1 MSIESVIKQEL
12 SGTRHSTVLVSER
25 KLVKRLVL
33 KQFQGAIDLLMHISG
48 LIHFEECVF
57 TFSTKVISAIFRD
70 RLIRR

>member
-48 LIHFEECVF
+48 STNIVPAFSLIALNRAYIFEH
-57 TFSTKVISAIFRD
+57 I
-70 RLIRR
+70 LMPN

>member
-48 LIHFEECVF
+48 
-57 TFSTKVISAIFRD
+57 
-70 RLIRR
+70 